1 MKSQIFKAISFAF
14 IFATLSNSLKSQTIL
29 WQKSIGGSSTDKISA
44 AIIDNE
50 GNILIAGTSGSD
62 ISEFKSEDNLGSL
75 DFWIVKLDQDGNI
88 IWENTIGGNAED
100 FAYCVKQTLDGG
112 YIVGGYSFSDNTF
125 DKTSD
130 AFGEQDYWVV
140 KLDYDGNVEWDKSF
154 GGYDED
160 LLFDIEVTSDGGY
173 ILMGESGSDD
183 NGNKTIERCYSAIS
197 WPDYWF
203 LKLDAAGEIVWQNM
217 VGGITNDW
225 GREIVN
231 TSDGNYIISGRTDA
245 DIDCEKTVD
254 NLGSIDYYLT
264 KIEVDGND
272 IWQKEYGGN
281 LSDYL
286 EGIIPTSDNG
296 FLLIGYSSSPISDS
310 KTEGNIGNTGYMD
323 YWVVK
328 LDHYGEIQWQNTI
341 GGKSTDALLNCT
353 QTIDGG
359 YLLAGYSNSEIFAD
373 KTEAPYGNHDYWFV
387 ELNVFGE
394 VVDDFTIGGTSDDLL
409 VEALQTNDYGY
420 LLLGYSESNLTGIKT
435 VAGLGSDDI
444 WMVKIAHDINIV
456 EGTVAFDFNSNEI
469 IDGDDFYCV
478 NKLVQDE
485 TSGAIT
491 LTTAAG
497 KYAVGIETP
506 GTYITST
513 PAIEYYSVVPANY
526 TGEFIDFGHI
536 DTGKHFLI
544 QPIGDFTDLCISA
557 IRITPFRPGFEAIYH
572 LMYNNVGTTTASGT
586 IAMYPSEYIVFDSA
600 DIAPVLITADSILWS
615 IAYLSPFETGSFNI
629 YVSVIEAAP
638 LDSTAIS
645 LFQLTP
651 VVGDDGPECNYDTV
665 SVVISGAF
673 DPNNITVDKTQL
685 SVYEVPLQPAL
696 EYTINFQNTGTD
708 TAFLVQLINPLPEDL
723 ILASLI
729 IKETS
734 HTLTYF
740 ELDDDNNLI
749 FQFADIQLPPTA
761 IDEVNCHGFITYEM
775 QTQTDLI
782 EGDIIANEASIIFDF
797 NTPVITNT
805 ATTEIIVPTVGIN
818 NKPQLAISVK
828 PNPFTNA
835 TTIYFN
841 TYLNYA
847 QIEVTDINGKQIFKD
862 IMSGTEWNFIPGDIN
877 PGLYFVH
884 LTQEQIGTYSTKIV
898 LL

>member
-1 MKSQIFKAISFAF
+1 MKSQIFKAITFAF
-14 IFATLSNSLKSQTIL
+14 IFVTLTHTLKSQTIL
-29 WQKSIGGSSTDKISA
+29 WQKVIGGSSTDKISA

-62 ISEFKSEDNLGSL
+62 ISEFKSEDNLGNV
-75 DFWIVKLDQDGNI
+75 DFWIVKMDQEANI

-100 FAYCVKQTLDGG
+100 FAYCVQQTLDGG
-112 YIVGGYSFSDNTF
+112 YIVGGYSFSDNSF

-183 NGNKTIERCYSAIS
+183 NGNKTLERCFSAIS

-203 LKLDAAGEIVWQNM
+203 LKLDAEGEIVWQNM

-231 TSDGNYIISGRTDA
+231 TSDGNYIIAGRTDA
-245 DIDCEKTVD
+245 DIDCEKTAD
-254 NLGSIDYYLT
+254 NLGAIDYYLT
-264 KIEVDGND
+264 KIDPDGNY
-272 IWQKEYGGN
+272 IWQKEYGGDN
-281 LSDYL
+281 NDFL

-296 FLLIGYSSSPISDS
+296 FLLVGYSGSDISDS

-323 YWVVK
+323 YWVIK

-394 VVDDFTIGGTSDDLL
+394 VVDDFTIGGSSDDFL

-491 LTTAAG
+491 LTNALG
-497 KYAVGIETP
+497 KYVLGIESP

-513 PAIEYYSVVPANY
+513 PAIEYYSIVPTIYA
-526 TGEFIDFGHI
+526 GEFIDFGHI
-536 DTGKHFLI
+536 DTGIHFLI
-544 QPIGDFTDLCISA
+544 QPNGDFTDLCISA

-572 LMYNNVGTTTASGT
+572 LMYNNVGTTTAGGT
-586 IAMYPSEYIVFDSA
+586 VAMYPSEYIVYDSA
-600 DIAPVLITADSILWS
+600 DVAPVLITADSILWN
-615 IAYLSPFETGSFNI
+615 IADLSPFETGSFNI

-665 SVVISGAF
+665 VVVISGAF

-685 SVYEVPLQPAL
+685 SVYEVPYQPKL

-734 HTLTYF
+734 HTLNYF
-740 ELDDDNNLI
+740 ELDDDNNLV

-775 QTQTDLI
+775 RTQTDLI

-818 NKPQLAISVK
+818 NQPQLAISVK

-841 TYLNYA
+841 TYLNNA
-847 QIEVTDINGKQIFKD
+847 QIEVTDINGKQIFKGFV
-862 IMSGTEWNFIPGDIN
+862 SGTEWKFIPGGIN
-877 PGLYFVH
+877 SGLYFVH